1 MDLITKLSRIR
12 KTYGIQSLFQLEVFL
27 LCASNKG
34 LPISDIACVFNKK
47 DPDPKALSGTV
58 RKLMNGHRIRDY
70 DGLKLLKHGKSIRGK
85 EREILLTPKGERL
98 LKLLGAYAPDHSP
111 KNEC

>member
-34 LPISDIACVFNKK
+34 LPISDIAFVFNKN
-47 DPDPKALSGTV
+47 DPKAFSGTV

-98 LKLLGAYAPDHSP
+98 LKLLGDLCTRS
-111 KNEC
+111 